1 MPRPRSNIRP
11 RILRA
16 ARKSFVQ
23 HGVGGAS
30 LREIA
35 RRARTSIGMIYYYF
49 KTKDDLFLAVVEEH
63 YESAMAGLE
72 AALEG
77 PGSFEERL
85 VRMST
90 RIGELTELE
99 LDTLKLVLRE
109 AMVSSA
115 RVPRL
120 VERFKRGNLG
130 LVSAAVGEG
139 LATGVLAPGPHPALL
154 VMATLAVTGMPQ
166 ILRRFMG
173 ENFPFADAPAGEAM
187 ARQLV
192 GVLMH
197 GAAASSGSLKEV
209 EA

>member
-1 MPRPRSNIRP
+1 MPRPRSDIRP

-16 ARKSFVQ
+16 ARKSFLE
-23 HGVGGAS
+23 HGVRGAS

-63 YESAMAGLE
+63 YEGAIADLE
-72 AALEG
+72 AALQG

-90 RIGELTELE
+90 RIGNLSALELT
-99 LDTLKLVLRE
+99 TLKLVLRE
-109 AMVSSA
+109 AMVSSE

-120 VERFKRGNLG
+120 VERFKRGHIG
-130 LVSAAVGEG
+130 LIASAVGEG
-139 LATGVLAPGPHPALL
+139 MSTGVIAPGPHPGILIL
-154 VMATLAVTGMPQ
+154 ATLAISGMPQ
-166 ILRRFMG
+166 ILRQFMG
-173 ENFPFADAPAGEAM
+173 ENFPFADVSSGEGM

-192 GVLMH
+192 DILMH
-197 GAAASSGSLKEV
+197 GAAAPGTKAKEAEV
-209 EA
+209 

>member
-1 MPRPRSNIRP
+1 MPRPRSDIRP

-16 ARKSFVQ
+16 ARKSFLQ
-23 HGVGGAS
+23 HGVAGAS

-63 YESAMAGLE
+63 YESAIADLE
-72 AALEG
+72 DALQG
-77 PGSFEERL
+77 PGDFEERL

-90 RIGELTELE
+90 RIGELKDLE

-109 AMVSSA
+109 AMISSA

-120 VERFKRGNLG
+120 VERFKRGHIG
-130 LVSAAVGEG
+130 LVVAAVGEG
-139 LATGVLAPGPHPALL
+139 LASGVLAAGPHPGLL
-154 VMATLAVTGMPQ
+154 VMVTLAVSGMPQ

-173 ENFPFADAPAGEAM
+173 DNFPFSDAPAGEAM
-187 ARQLV
+187 SRQLV
-192 GVLMH
+192 GMLMR
-197 GAAASSGSLKEV
+197 GIAADSDNLKEV
-209 EA
+209 DA

>member
-1 MPRPRSNIRP
+1 MPRPRSDIRP

-16 ARKSFVQ
+16 ARKSFLV
-23 HGVGGAS
+23 HGVAGAS

-63 YESAMAGLE
+63 YESAIADLE
-72 AALEG
+72 AALQG
-77 PGSFEERL
+77 GGSFEERL

-90 RIGELTELE
+90 RIGELSDLE

-120 VERFKRGNLG
+120 VERFKRGHIG
-130 LVSAAVGEG
+130 LVAAAVGEG
-139 LATGVLAPGPHPALL
+139 LGSGALAAGPHPGLL
-154 VMATLAVTGMPQ
+154 VMATLAVSGMPQ

-173 ENFPFADAPAGEAM
+173 DNFPFSDAPAGEAM

-192 GVLMH
+192 GMLMH
-197 GAAASSGSLKEV
+197 GIAADGHTLKEV